1 MCREFK
7 KNPDVHIICG
17 KCGCATMME
26 YEVVEVINDNTDKV
40 EHNVHLYCGNC
51 STITGLDEL
60 ILEKNKK

>member
-1 MCREFK
+1 
-7 KNPDVHIICG
+7 
-17 KCGCATMME
+17 MME
-26 YEVVEVINDNTDKV
+26 YEVVEVTNDDTDKV